1 MAETWRRVKTF
12 LSKFK
17 DLTYVGIGNIAGTAI
32 LSIFW
37 IFLASILEPNGYEQ
51 ISYLIAIANIVSVI
65 AFLGAGQM
73 IIVYT
78 AKGFKI
84 QPVIYTL
91 TLIAGIISATIV
103 FLLQNSIEVSLY
115 VIGYII
121 FGLVTHEILGA
132 KMYGRY
138 AKFMISQRIILVTLA
153 LLFYYSFGIN
163 GIVLGYAISFFPYS
177 IFLYRGFK
185 GSKID
190 FSQLKQKIK
199 FMMNNYGRE
208 FSKILSRSL
217 DKLIILPIFGATVLG
232 NYQLAYQVLMVL
244 TILPSITYQ
253 YVLPRQASGQQ
264 NKKIVGLT
272 IIASI
277 VLSLMVLLTT
287 PILLPI
293 VFPKYEESLDIIQIM
308 SLAIIPTTISL
319 MYISKFLALEKT
331 RHVIISAV
339 IFLAVQISGIMVL
352 GDIYEIQGLAV
363 ATLLAAITEA
373 VYLSVIY
380 RVCYYSK

>member
-1 MAETWRRVKTF
+1 
-12 LSKFK
+12 
-17 DLTYVGIGNIAGTAI
+17 
-32 LSIFW
+32 
-37 IFLASILEPNGYEQ
+37 
-51 ISYLIAIANIVSVI
+51 
-65 AFLGAGQM
+65 
-73 IIVYT
+73 
-78 AKGFKI
+78 
-84 QPVIYTL
+84 
-91 TLIAGIISATIV
+91 
-103 FLLQNSIEVSLY
+103 
-115 VIGYII
+115 
-121 FGLVTHEILGA
+121 
-132 KMYGRY
+132 
-138 AKFMISQRIILVTLA
+138 
-153 LLFYYSFGIN
+153 
-163 GIVLGYAISFFPYS
+163 
-177 IFLYRGFK
+177 
-185 GSKID
+185 
-190 FSQLKQKIK
+190 
-199 FMMNNYGRE
+199 MMNNYGRE